1 MKLTDKQ
8 KNGKWVVLAVDRAL
22 DGVDNPVHTAMLV
35 DGFEQARALARKRA
49 EDCLKEYN
57 AWLESKRDTLKYYNG
72 LSTFDEAWTTVDRSD
87 GLEVAYGFEPVDNE
101 VAPFAIMALPVEE
114 EITEDRALER

>member
-1 MKLTDKQ
+1 MILTDKQ

-35 DGFEQARALARKRA
+35 DGFEQARVLARKRA

-57 AWLESKRDTLKYYNG
+57 AWLETQRDTLKYYNG

-87 GLEVAYGFEPVDNE
+87 GLEAAYGFEPVDNE
-101 VAPFAIMALPVEE
+101 VAPFAILALPVEE
-114 EITEDRALER
+114 D